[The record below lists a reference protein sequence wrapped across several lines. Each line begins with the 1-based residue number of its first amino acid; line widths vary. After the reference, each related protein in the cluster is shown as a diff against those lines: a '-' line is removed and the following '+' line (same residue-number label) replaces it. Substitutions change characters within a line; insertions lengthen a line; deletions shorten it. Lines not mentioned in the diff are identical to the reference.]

1 MTKLCTKLFFY
12 QSDDTRFAVSACGLA
27 YQSTFCANFS
37 PLAPLKRVKRTD
49 LRVARE
55 HFVVLRCLSLFRIH
69 LTLVEGAGVT
79 QLMDTLVGPVDIVG
93 TQTRMIPV

>member
-1 MTKLCTKLFFY
+1 MTPASPYQHVDYLIKVLFVPT
-12 QSDDTRFAVSACGLA
+12 S
-27 YQSTFCANFS
+27 
-37 PLAPLKRVKRTD
+37 APLKRVKRTD

-79 QLMDTLVGPVDIVG
+79 QLMDILVGPVDIVG